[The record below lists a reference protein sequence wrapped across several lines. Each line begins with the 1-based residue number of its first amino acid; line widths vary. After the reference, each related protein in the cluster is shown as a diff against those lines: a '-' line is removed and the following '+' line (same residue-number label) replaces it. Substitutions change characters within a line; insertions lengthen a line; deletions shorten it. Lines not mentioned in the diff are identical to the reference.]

1 MTYVVDHSIVGKM
14 DKSQPILIWPE
25 CRHICWNLNP
35 MLVLEQFYSS
45 TLVLNLSG
53 RFDQKNDMALETAL
67 LRADERRVQH
77 VVFNLEQ
84 ISTITTAGIGR
95 IYVTFFR
102 LKHKGVCLSLINPK
116 ASVREILDL
125 VEIPK
130 VMRVFESDAAALAW
144 QASSPQFPSSSS
156 GPAPDWDMDSE
167 PSLTE
172 KPTWA
177 MKSSTEASA

>member
-1 MTYVVDHSIVGKM
+1 
-14 DKSQPILIWPE
+14 
-25 CRHICWNLNP
+25 
-35 MLVLEQFYSS
+35 MLVLEQYFSS
-45 TLVLNLSG
+45 TLVLTLSG

-67 LRADERRVQH
+67 LRGDERRVQH

-116 ASVREILDL
+116 PSVREILDL

-130 VMRVFESDAAALAW
+130 VMRVFKSVKAALAW
-144 QASSPQFPSSSS
+144 QASSPQFPSTSSS
-156 GPAPDWDMDSE
+156 VPSSDWDVASE
-167 PSLTE
+167 PDLPE
-172 KPTWA
+172 KPTWVH
-177 MKSSTEASA
+177 KSPTEASA